1 MTSPL
6 DQKIRITGPVVIT
19 ANRLA
24 DGAVVYLARAMAP
37 GATRLD
43 DAAIITSAA
52 AARDLLAAANAD
64 GTSAVGAYAAPV
76 KLAADGAVRPG
87 NLRELIRAGGPTVE
101 AGRQRLSGGHRCT
114 CMTNSIA
121 R

>member
-24 DGAVVYLARAMAP
+24 DGAVVYLRP
-37 GATRLD
+37 RDGWTTRLD
-43 DAAIITSAA
+43 DAAVVTTSA
-52 AARDLLAAANAD
+52 AARDLLATANAD
-64 GTSAVGAYAAPV
+64 GTRAVGAYAAPV
-76 KLAADGAVRPG
+76 KLAANGAVRPG

-101 AGRQRLSGGHRCT
+101 PSVSVSRET
-114 CMTNSIA
+114 IDVPV
-121 R
+121 

>member
-24 DGAVVYLARAMAP
+24 DGAVVYR
-37 GATRLD
+37 RLNGGWSTSLG
-43 DAAIITSAA
+43 DAAIVTSAA
-52 AARDLLAAANAD
+52 AARDLLAAADAD
-64 GTSAVGAYAAPV
+64 GRKAVGAYAAPV
-76 KLAADGAVRPG
+76 VLAADGAVRPG

-101 AGRQRLSGGHRCT
+101 PS
-114 CMTNSIA
+114 A
-121 R
+121 RISPEAVDVPL